1 MSPREWLFG
10 NSQRTGEVAVEVTGA
25 FPGCRSLLPSWA
37 TEVPGFLRAPR
48 PLRHSAPGQR
58 CIPGPRHPRGWHR
71 PPGLFWFGS
80 CGEGQKDHTLRNPAG
95 GPGPTVAPPPSS
107 APDTSGPGP
116 MLMSCPLNLGL
127 QRLFSCLLWGSPW
140 KATSCCHSPPPLPLQ
155 APAQVRK

>member
-1 MSPREWLFG
+1 MQFKLGMSPREWLFG

-95 GPGPTVAPPPSS
+95 GPGPTVDPPAHSQSWAAQGLPSPSGTLCLSQSRPPSLTQED
-107 APDTSGPGP
+107 AA
-116 MLMSCPLNLGL
+116 
-127 QRLFSCLLWGSPW
+127 RCLL
-140 KATSCCHSPPPLPLQ
+140 LPL
-155 APAQVRK
+155 APSRLV